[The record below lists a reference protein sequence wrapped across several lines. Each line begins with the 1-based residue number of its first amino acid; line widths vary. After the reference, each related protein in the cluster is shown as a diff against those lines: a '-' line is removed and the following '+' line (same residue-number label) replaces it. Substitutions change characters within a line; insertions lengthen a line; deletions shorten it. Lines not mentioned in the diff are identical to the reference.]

1 MSPVGAATSGGR
13 ARLADFSCS
22 NPLLDR
28 IYNQSLWT
36 KSNLVTGGMSVDCP
50 HRERLGYI
58 GTNHTRS
65 SLSLAAQAVRRLRVP
80 AGDAHTS
87 LETSLQNF
95 ASAPFYTK
103 WAQDIADIQGYPAH
117 TGCGYGV
124 CHLPE
129 GLDDPVGYIAHTAPT
144 IDGGGGPGCV
154 AEHFV
159 LLP

>member
-1 MSPVGAATSGGR
+1 MQHEYVFGPSGTGSFAPRFSYHEVHFLVIVGLGEAPAASSIIGHRVGNIAALWPATKPTAAERGGGR

-65 SLSLAAQAVRRLRVP
+65 SLSLLLRKP
-80 AGDAHTS
+80 PR
-87 LETSLQNF
+87 N
-95 ASAPFYTK
+95 
-103 WAQDIADIQGYPAH
+103 
-117 TGCGYGV
+117 
-124 CHLPE
+124 
-129 GLDDPVGYIAHTAPT
+129 
-144 IDGGGGPGCV
+144 
-154 AEHFV
+154 
-159 LLP
+159 